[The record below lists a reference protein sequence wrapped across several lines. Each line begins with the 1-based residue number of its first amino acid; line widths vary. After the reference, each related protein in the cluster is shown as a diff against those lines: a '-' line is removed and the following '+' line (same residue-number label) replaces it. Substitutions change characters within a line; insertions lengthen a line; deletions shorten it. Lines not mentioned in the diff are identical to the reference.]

1 MKKLVLSGL
10 AALLLA
16 CAGCGVSTQDRPE
29 KLPSLTRMPDPTPS
43 VTQVPEHAPTSGS
56 SGSRQVPPGESTT
69 G

>member
-1 MKKLVLSGL
+1 MRKLVLGGL
-10 AALLLA
+10 AVLVLA

-43 VTQVPEHAPTSGS
+43 VTQVPEHEPAPGS
-56 SGSRQVPPGESTT
+56 SGSRQVPPPVSTT